1 MSFKPFTLK
10 IGGALKTFETPIIMG
25 ILNITPDSFYDGD
38 RNEKEDYLHRAE
50 QMLIEGAQILDI
62 GGQSTRPGA
71 TRLSVDEEWA
81 RLEGKIKAI
90 RKTFPDA
97 IVSVDTFYGTVAER
111 AIAEGAQIVNDV
123 SAGSIDSSIIEV
135 AVKHQ
140 TPYVLMHMQGEPQT
154 MQLNP
159 NYNDVVQDILFFFS
173 QKIRELQEQNLNDIL
188 VDPGFGFGKT
198 LEHNFELIK
207 NLKSFDILEKPILV
221 GISRKKLIQK
231 VIEKEAKD
239 ALTGTSALNTIALL
253 NGASILRVHDVSAA
267 ADVLAIANFYQK

>member
-38 RNEKEDYLHRAE
+38 RNEKEDFLHRAE

-239 ALTGTSALNTIALL
+239 ALIGTSALNTIALL

-267 ADVLAIANFYQK
+267 TDVLAIANFYQK